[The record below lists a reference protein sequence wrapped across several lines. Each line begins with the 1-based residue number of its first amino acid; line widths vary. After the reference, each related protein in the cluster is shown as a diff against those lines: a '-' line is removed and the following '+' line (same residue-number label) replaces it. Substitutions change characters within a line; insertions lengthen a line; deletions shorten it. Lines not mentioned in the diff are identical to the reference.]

1 MEDKE
6 RNDLTAGVNEE
17 DEAVAELEETLK
29 YLDSARKI
37 VLASAVISAVAVA
50 CMVIWIL
57 ARGLG

>member
-6 RNDLTAGVNEE
+6 RNDLPAGVNED

-37 VLASAVISAVAVA
+37 MVAAAVLSAVAVA
-50 CMVIWIL
+50 CMVIGFL
-57 ARGLG
+57 AR